1 MVEHRSPKPSVA
13 SSSLAG
19 PVLRAKQR
27 NLFQFFYRGFAAM
40 GKIFGFFK
48 ECGAELKKVVWPT
61 RDDVV
66 SSVKV
71 VIVST
76 IIIAAILGLLDIL
89 FSYGMSLAF

>member
-1 MVEHRSPKPSVA
+1 
-13 SSSLAG
+13 
-19 PVLRAKQR
+19 
-27 NLFQFFYRGFAAM
+27 M

>member
-1 MVEHRSPKPSVA
+1 
-13 SSSLAG
+13 
-19 PVLRAKQR
+19 
-27 NLFQFFYRGFAAM
+27 M

-48 ECGAELKKVVWPT
+48 ECGVELKKVVWPT

-71 VIVST
+71 VIIST
-76 IIIAAILGLLDIL
+76 IIIAAVLGLLDIL